1 MSDDVKQKVSDFL
14 SSHAY
19 INLATVG
26 PDSTPLA
33 HTVGYASDGA
43 TVYFMTD
50 KNTRKAKN
58 IAGNPSVAYTVDE
71 DHTELGRIQG
81 VQMTGK
87 ASLLTDGPVIE
98 KVMGIMAGKFPG
110 LDKMPQ
116 NPDYVFFKIE
126 PMEAQFIDNTL
137 GFGHRDVVNY

>member
-1 MSDDVKQKVSDFL
+1 MRDDVKQKVSNFL

-19 INLATVG
+19 INLATVSADG
-26 PDSTPLA
+26 TPLA
-33 HTVGYASDGA
+33 HTLGYASDGA

-58 IAGNPSVAYTVDE
+58 ITGNPSVAYTVDE

-81 VQMTGK
+81 IQMTGK
-87 ASLLTDGPVIE
+87 ASLLTDNSIIE

-110 LDKMPQ
+110 MSEMPQ

-126 PMEAQFIDNTL
+126 PAEAQFIDNTQ